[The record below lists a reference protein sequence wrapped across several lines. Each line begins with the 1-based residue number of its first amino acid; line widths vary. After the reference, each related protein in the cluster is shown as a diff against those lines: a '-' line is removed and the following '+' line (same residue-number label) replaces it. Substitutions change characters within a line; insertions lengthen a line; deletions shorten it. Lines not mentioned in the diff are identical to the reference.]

1 MKKLSK
7 ITICLFMILSFLF
20 VGNVKAED
28 GVTAT
33 VNAEAGIGGK
43 ENCDPWSH
51 VCIINLAAIRI
62 SIYENNQTLIAYDIY
77 DSGAYGTKATSDGI
91 LSSLKTPKNNVL
103 SKTKKGY
110 NSNGIIVMPIYGDD
124 FSKTFISTAK
134 QKKYYKNIVKEFK
147 KSNSNI
153 RKNLLLEIGVDESY
167 IATHKKAKIIIEP
180 LFRVKIQNVKNA
192 LAVYRDHSHAQAW
205 EYYIGTATNVAEKVI
220 AYGNDHKCEGT
231 YQAAFC
237 DRKKPHVKRMG
248 ESLTLDKTE
257 IGIKKPTQKLTNKSS
272 MKLLNNYDIG
282 YGVGIVKL
290 KLGDGPNDKQYNYK
304 HYCYSIEK
312 TKACSIDSNTAIDST
327 DVTEE
332 NAYSYGEIS
341 MGNPVDN
348 NQRADGNAYYNG
360 VCEKKGMSSSE
371 YGEQVLKINSYCSL
385 YCTKTINATL
395 PSKILV
401 GQNPSSS
408 GLGNSGNSND
418 YNDQM
423 SIFVDADYTCKV
435 DFNYFYDDYWSE
447 KNAIQDQNQNPI
459 YSVLNQIFAPIKTG
473 IGFERYTWAEANT
486 SNFLNNYRSNKDSQ
500 DAKTAYES
508 TSEDI
513 RRKIIECTNYSFT
526 PDKIAKKINLGV
538 KYNNKTVELKEELS
552 SECVNCEGQNDE
564 YVVRKI
570 NNADNPEWTRLQSE
584 YIEYSGGTNS
594 DWAKNYGSSYG
605 GVFLLLNHEKNLL
618 ARPEINISFSGYYT
632 PKYKY
637 KYDLNTSK
645 TPKKTEEDNSYA
657 VTDNDETNSDE
668 NRVCFKNL
676 KVQDVDISES
686 NDGNVNVAGMNADQ
700 EIDITADGI
709 CDDTFS
715 SKIYYNK
722 DAKCACPSETLNAGV
737 NAYYWAAN
745 NELSGDM
752 KEKFDNGLNCASAT
766 ALVCNNTEL
775 SKTKPQKY
783 EPIISESGDGFVD
796 SCLAA
801 GQPLSYCKRES
812 HQYYCV
818 DNTGDT
824 ISCTRTYYET
834 IANGG
839 SEADAMAACKKQCTC
854 DGKGNKKI
862 VYRTVKLGIQ
872 NEAFPGLKGTGRKP
886 GSNWNDPNTIKT
898 VITDTSDTY
907 DKKNP
912 MYKIVLNYESIKKIR
927 DYNDRN
933 SYDDF
938 NMDCG
943 SNGEGCV
950 SEFLN
955 NEITVEGKCA
965 NVNKTASSFYGA
977 GCVNYNA
984 RGE

>member
-1 MKKLSK
+1 MKKMSK
-7 ITICLFMILSFLF
+7 ITIFLFMILSFLF
-20 VGNVKAED
+20 VGNVKAD
-28 GVTAT
+28 DITAT

-62 SIYENNQTLIAYDIY
+62 SIYENSTLTAYDIY
-77 DSGAYGTKATSDGI
+77 DSGAYGKKTTPDGI
-91 LSSLKTPKNNVL
+91 LRSLKTPKTNIL
-103 SKTKKGY
+103 SRTKKKY
-110 NSNGIIVMPIYGDD
+110 NVSSSNIKVAPIYGDE
-124 FSKTFISTAK
+124 FSKTFTSTAK

-147 KSNSNI
+147 KSNSSV
-153 RKNLLLEIGVDESY
+153 RKRLLEIMGVDENY
-167 IATHKKAKIIIEP
+167 IANHKKAKIIIEP
-180 LFRVKIQNVKNA
+180 LFRVRMQSVENA
-192 LAVYRDHSHAQAW
+192 LAVYRNSKTPQKW
-205 EYYIGTATNVAEKVI
+205 NYYIGTATNVAEKVI
-220 AYGNDHKCEGT
+220 AYGKEHGCSGT
-231 YQAAFC
+231 YMAAFC
-237 DRKKPHVKRMG
+237 DRKKPHVQRMG
-248 ESLTLDKTE
+248 ESLTLSKKE
-257 IGIKKPTQKLTNKSS
+257 IGIKKPTQKLKKNSS
-272 MKLLNNYDIG
+272 MKLLNDYGMG

-290 KLGDGPNDKQYNYK
+290 KLGDDPDDKQYNYK
-304 HYCYSIEK
+304 HYCYSLET
-312 TKACSIDSNTAIDST
+312 TKVCSTDSNTAIDLT
-327 DVTEE
+327 DVIEE
-332 NAYSYGEIS
+332 EAYDYGKVSINENV
-341 MGNPVDN
+341 GNDLRSN
-348 NQRADGNAYYNG
+348 GSAYYEHG
-360 VCEKKGMSSSE
+360 VCEKQGKSSSE
-371 YGEQVLKINSYCSL
+371 YGERVTKINEYCSL
-385 YCTKTINATL
+385 YCTRTINVTL
-395 PSKILV
+395 PSKVLV

-408 GLGNSGNSND
+408 GLGNSNNSSD

-423 SIFVDADYTCKV
+423 SIFVDADYNCKM
-435 DFNYFYDDYWSE
+435 DFNYFYDDYWNSDSKIE
-447 KNAIQDQNQNPI
+447 KMSDNPI
-459 YSVLNQIFAPIKTG
+459 YNALKDMFAPIKTG

-486 SNFLNNYRSNKDSQ
+486 ANFLNAYVINKTQENNTNYINAS
-500 DAKTAYES
+500 A
-508 TSEDI
+508 DI
-513 RRKIIECTNYSFT
+513 RSKIIECTNYTVDSAS
-526 PDKIAKKINLGV
+526 IAQTINLGV
-538 KYNNKTVELKEELS
+538 KYNNETVELKRDSLS
-552 SECVNCEGQNDE
+552 DECVNCEGQNDSYIYKE
-564 YVVRKI
+564 PNGVR
-570 NNADNPEWTRLQSE
+570 NPEWTRLQTE
-584 YIEYSGGTNS
+584 YINYAGGEESNWKYSG
-594 DWAKNYGSSYG
+594 YG
-605 GVFLLLNHEKNLL
+605 GTFLLLNHEKKLL

-637 KYDLNTSK
+637 RYDLNTSK
-645 TPKKTEEDNSYA
+645 TPTKVEWDNSYT
-657 VTDNDETNSDE
+657 VTDNDETNSDK
-668 NRVCFKNL
+668 NKTCFSNPEVK
-676 KVQDVDISES
+676 DVDISES
-686 NDGNVNVAGMNADQ
+686 NGGNVDVNGMNADQ

-824 ISCTRTYYET
+824 ISCTKTYYET
-834 IANGG
+834 RANGG
-839 SEADAMAACKKQCTC
+839 SEADAIAACKKQCTC
-854 DGKGNKKI
+854 DGKGNKKF

-898 VITDTSDTY
+898 VITDTSNTY
-907 DKKNP
+907 DKKDP
-912 MYKIVLNYESIKKIR
+912 MYKIVLNYESIEKVR
-927 DYNDRN
+927 NYNDNN

-938 NMDCG
+938 NMNCD
-943 SNGEGCV
+943 SNGASCV
-950 SEFLN
+950 SRFLN
-955 NEITVEGKCA
+955 DKVSVEGKCA
-965 NVNKTASSFYGA
+965 NVSNSAGSFYGA